1 MAVRGFDVGGMFQ
14 RSGGRIGANIGAG
27 AAAMGAGLEGMFTG
41 IREGLNERQEIVDA
55 EKAQQ
60 QFQQI
65 LAANQNNPDVLRTK
79 GQEMMTSRDSNMQ
92 RIGKMLVDE
101 AIRLTD
107 LQTTK
112 EEKDLTA
119 LQEKGELA
127 LFNMARMMQASPE
140 EDISRDNKKRQ
151 SYLEIAKGYK
161 VSPERAM
168 EILNE
173 SVKEE
178 KKGSEAKGYKVEKDI
193 KVNGKV
199 QGVVEFFDAEGN
211 FLNRKVIGEVV
222 GKDADSDAPRG
233 RDDWKNPEIK
243 AYRETVEEQRQAGA
257 ESIKYSDLLND
268 TIEIAGEKGQ
278 VGGFLGM
285 ARDFVIADVAGLG
298 DAITVHRSR
307 LNEVRMKNAIALLPR
322 GPASD
327 RDVKLALDAS
337 VDPKNLS
344 AEDRIAY
351 IRGMKKIADAEKE
364 YMDGKLRW
372 IEQTGDALAFGY
384 ERKVSLDGYNKKV
397 DALRQDNS
405 SEVAVL
411 DAHLEQARQL
421 DRNGNTQ
428 AAKELIEFVRTQDRI
443 GYLDLLEA
451 QQAEQE
457 RYDSFV
463 QKNNITFN

>member
-1 MAVRGFDVGGMFQ
+1 MFQ

-27 AAAMGAGLEGMFTG
+27 ASAMGAGLEGMFTG
-41 IREGLNERQEIVDA
+41 IRGGLKERQEIVDA

-79 GQEMMTSRDSNMQ
+79 GQEMMTSRDPNMQ
-92 RIGKMLVDE
+92 RIGKMLMDE
-101 AIRLTD
+101 AVRLTA

>member
-1 MAVRGFDVGGMFQ
+1 MAYNVGGMLASAGQ
-14 RSGGRIGANIGAG
+14 NIGQSIG
-27 AAAMGAGLEGMFTG
+27 GGLSGVGTG
-41 IREGLNERQEIVDA
+41 IAGMLTRRGEKRAEQE
-55 EKAQQ
+55 AQQ

-411 DAHLEQARQL
+411 DAQLEQARQL
-421 DRNGNTQ
+421 DRNGNTK

-443 GYLDLLEA
+443 GYLDLLEN

>member
-1 MAVRGFDVGGMFQ
+1 MARGSNIGSILAQSGLAGGQNIAQAYQQLGQGVGGMFT
-14 RSGGRIGANIGAG
+14 GVAG
-27 AAAMGAGLEGMFTG
+27 ALE
-41 IREGLNERQEIVDA
+41 RRQE
-55 EKAQQ
+55 KRRAQSAQ
-60 QFQQI
+60 EQFQQI
-65 LAANQNNPDVLRTK
+65 LGAYGTNPSGMRTEA
-79 GQEMMTSRDSNMQ
+79 QEMIASGDVNLQ
-92 RIGKMLVDE
+92 RVGKMLLEE
-101 AIRLTD
+101 AARIEGVQKT
-107 LQTTK
+107 QS
-112 EEKDLTA
+112 EKDLTA

-140 EDISRDNKKRQ
+140 EDISRNNLKRK

-168 EILNE
+168 EILEE

-178 KKGSEAKGYKVEKDI
+178 KKGSEAKGYKVEKEIIID
-193 KVNGKV
+193 GKP
-199 QGVVEFFDAEGN
+199 QSVVEFFDAQGN
-211 FLNRKVIGEVV
+211 FLNRRIVGEVV
-222 GKDADSDAPRG
+222 GEDADADAPRG
-233 RDDWKNPEIK
+233 RDDWKNPEIE
-243 AYRETVEEQRQAGA
+243 AYTTAVSDQRTAGA
-257 ESIKYSDLLND
+257 EAIKYSDLLND

-278 VGGFLGM
+278 VGGYFGT

-344 AEDRIAY
+344 PEDRIAY

-397 DALRQDNS
+397 DALRQDNAT
-405 SEVAVL
+405 EVGVL
-411 DAHLEQARQL
+411 DSYLQQARQL
-421 DRNGNTQ
+421 DSSGNTQ

-443 GYLDLLEA
+443 GYLDLLEN

-463 QKNNITFN
+463 QKNNIIFN

>member
-1 MAVRGFDVGGMFQ
+1 MAKFSQAFLQGLLNPSYQQGLFEAARGVGQ
-14 RSGGRIGANIGAG
+14 AP
-27 AAAMGAGLEGMFTG
+27 G
-41 IREGLNERQEIVDA
+41 IMRMERQRA
-55 EKAQQ
+55 ERQAEVKKLLQENMNNPEKLQQLAQQ
-60 QFQQI
+60 Y
-65 LAANQNNPDVLRTK
+65 LAQ
-79 GQEMMTSRDSNMQ
+79 GQEDIAKAFTNAVTQATARQ
-92 RIGKMLVDE
+92 ETEKTE
-101 AIRLTD
+101 
-107 LQTTK
+107 LQN
-112 EEKDLTA
+112 
-119 LQEKGELA
+119 KGEIA

-140 EDISRDNKKRQ
+140 EDISRNNLKRQ

-161 VSPERAM
+161 VSPERAI
-168 EILNE
+168 EILE
-173 SVKEE
+173 QSIEE
-178 KKGSEAKGYKVEKDI
+178 KDKGSETKGYKVEKDVLI
-193 KVNGKV
+193 DGKLQSV
-199 QGVVEFFDAEGN
+199 AEFFDAKGN

-222 GKDADSDAPRG
+222 GEDGGAPRG
-233 RDDWKNPEIK
+233 RDDWKNPEIE
-243 AYRETVEEQRQAGA
+243 AYTTAVSEQRAAGA
-257 ESIKYSDLLND
+257 EAIKYSDLLND
-268 TIEIAGEKGQ
+268 TIAIAGEEGQ
-278 VGGFLGM
+278 VGGYFGM
-285 ARDFVIADVAGLG
+285 ARDFIIADVAGLG

-384 ERKVSLDGYNKKV
+384 ERKVSLDGYGRQL

-411 DAHLEQARQL
+411 DAQLEQARQL
-421 DRNGNTQ
+421 HRNGNTQ
-428 AAKELIEFVRTQDRI
+428 AAKELIEFVRTQDEI
-443 GYLDLLEA
+443 GYLDFLES

-457 RYDSFV
+457 RYDDFL

>member
-1 MAVRGFDVGGMFQ
+1 MAVRGFDIGGMFQ

-27 AAAMGAGLEGMFTG
+27 ASAMGAGLEGMFTG
-41 IREGLNERQEIVDA
+41 IRGGLKERQEIVDA

>member
-1 MAVRGFDVGGMFQ
+1 MAYNVGGMLASAGQ
-14 RSGGRIGANIGAG
+14 NIGQSIG
-27 AAAMGAGLEGMFTG
+27 GGISGVGTG
-41 IREGLNERQEIVDA
+41 IAGMLTRRGEKRAEQE
-55 EKAQQ
+55 AQQ

-79 GQEMMTSRDSNMQ
+79 GQQMMTSRDPNMQ

-178 KKGSEAKGYKVEKDI
+178 KKGSEAKGYKVEKEI
-193 KVNGKV
+193 KVGGKL
-199 QGVVEFFDAEGN
+199 QSVVEFFDNQGN

-233 RDDWKNPEIK
+233 RDDWKNPEIA
-243 AYRETVEEQRQAGA
+243 AYRETVAEQKEAGA

-268 TIEIAGEKGQ
+268 TIAIAGEDGQ
-278 VGGFLGM
+278 VGGFLGT

-337 VDPKNLS
+337 VDPKNLRP
-344 AEDRIAY
+344 EDRIAY

-411 DAHLEQARQL
+411 DAQLEQARQL
-421 DRNGNTQ
+421 DRNGNTK

-443 GYLDLLEA
+443 GYLDLLEN

>member
-1 MAVRGFDVGGMFQ
+1 MAYNVGGMLASAGQ
-14 RSGGRIGANIGAG
+14 NIGQSIG
-27 AAAMGAGLEGMFTG
+27 GGISGVGTG
-41 IREGLNERQEIVDA
+41 IAGMLTRRGEKRAEQE
-55 EKAQQ
+55 AQQ

-140 EDISRDNKKRQ
+140 EDVSRDNKKRQ

>member
-1 MAVRGFDVGGMFQ
+1 MAYNVGGMLASAGQ
-14 RSGGRIGANIGAG
+14 NIGQSIG
-27 AAAMGAGLEGMFTG
+27 GGISGVGTG
-41 IREGLNERQEIVDA
+41 IAGMLTRRGEKRAEQE
-55 EKAQQ
+55 AQQ

-79 GQEMMTSRDSNMQ
+79 GQQMMTSRDPNMQ

-178 KKGSEAKGYKVEKDI
+178 KKGSEAKGYKVEKEI
-193 KVNGKV
+193 KVGGKL
-199 QGVVEFFDAEGN
+199 QSVVEFFDNQGN

-233 RDDWKNPEIK
+233 RDDWKNPEI
-243 AYRETVEEQRQAGA
+243 
-257 ESIKYSDLLND
+257 
-268 TIEIAGEKGQ
+268 
-278 VGGFLGM
+278 
-285 ARDFVIADVAGLG
+285 
-298 DAITVHRSR
+298 
-307 LNEVRMKNAIALLPR
+307 
-322 GPASD
+322 
-327 RDVKLALDAS
+327 
-337 VDPKNLS
+337 
-344 AEDRIAY
+344 
-351 IRGMKKIADAEKE
+351 
-364 YMDGKLRW
+364 
-372 IEQTGDALAFGY
+372 
-384 ERKVSLDGYNKKV
+384 
-397 DALRQDNS
+397 
-405 SEVAVL
+405 
-411 DAHLEQARQL
+411 
-421 DRNGNTQ
+421 
-428 AAKELIEFVRTQDRI
+428 AA
-443 GYLDLLEA
+443 
-451 QQAEQE
+451 
-457 RYDSFV
+457 
-463 QKNNITFN
+463 

>member
-1 MAVRGFDVGGMFQ
+1 MAFRINTGLPQAGLSAGQMIGSAFGQLGGSIGGMLT
-14 RSGGRIGANIGAG
+14 RGGQAIKQGREAENI
-27 AAAMGAGLEGMFTG
+27 
-41 IREGLNERQEIVDA
+41 
-55 EKAQQ
+55 QQ

-65 LAANQNNPDVLRTK
+65 LAANQNDPNALRVK
-79 GQEMMTSRDSNMQ
+79 GQELMTSPDVNMQ

-101 AIRLTD
+101 AVRLTGV
-107 LQTTK
+107 QETQA
-112 EEKDLTA
+112 EKDLTA
-119 LQEKGELA
+119 LQQKGELA

-140 EDISRDNKKRQ
+140 EDISRSNLKRQ
-151 SYLEIAKGYK
+151 SYLEIAKSYK

-168 EILNE
+168 EILDE
-173 SVKEE
+173 SIEKE
-178 KKGSEAKGYKVEKDI
+178 KKGSEAKGYKVEKEI
-193 KVNGKV
+193 KMDGKL
-199 QGVVEFFDAEGN
+199 QSVVEFFDAQGN
-211 FLNRKVIGEVV
+211 FLNRRVIGEVV
-222 GKDADSDAPRG
+222 GEDADAPRG
-233 RDDWKNPEIK
+233 RDDWKNPEIA
-243 AYRETVEEQRQAGA
+243 AYRETVSEQREAGA
-257 ESIKYSDLLND
+257 EAIKYSDLLND

-278 VGGFLGM
+278 VGGVLGM

-344 AEDRIAY
+344 PEDRIAY

-397 DALRQDNS
+397 DALRQDNAT
-405 SEVAVL
+405 EVGVL
-411 DAHLEQARQL
+411 DSYLQQAREL
-421 DRNGNTQ
+421 DRSGNTQ
-428 AAKELIEFVRTQDRI
+428 AAKELIEFVKTQDRI
-443 GYLDLLEA
+443 GYLDLLEN
-451 QQAEQE
+451 QEAEQK

-463 QKNNITFN
+463 EKNNITFN

>member
-1 MAVRGFDVGGMFQ
+1 MAYNVGGMLASAGQ
-14 RSGGRIGANIGAG
+14 NIGQSIG
-27 AAAMGAGLEGMFTG
+27 GGISGIGTG
-41 IREGLNERQEIVDA
+41 ISGMLTRRA
-55 EKAQQ
+55 EKRKAQSAQ
-60 QFQQI
+60 EQFQQI
-65 LAANQNNPDVLRTK
+65 LAANQNDPNALRVK
-79 GQEMMTSRDSNMQ
+79 GQELMTSSDVNMQ

-101 AIRLTD
+101 AVRLTGV
-107 LQTTK
+107 QETQA
-112 EEKDLTA
+112 EKDLTA
-119 LQEKGELA
+119 LQQKGELA
-127 LFNMARMMQASPE
+127 LFNMSRMMQASPE
-140 EDISRDNKKRQ
+140 EDISRSDLKRQ
-151 SYLEIAKGYK
+151 SYLEIAKSYK

-168 EILNE
+168 EILEE
-173 SVKEE
+173 SIEEE

-193 KVNGKV
+193 KLDGKV
-199 QGVVEFFDAEGN
+199 QSVVEFFDAEGN

-222 GKDADSDAPRG
+222 GEDADSDGPRG
-233 RDDWKNPEIK
+233 RDDWKNPEIA
-243 AYRETVEEQRQAGA
+243 AYRETVAEQKEAGA
-257 ESIKYSDLLND
+257 EAIKYSDLLND

-337 VDPKNLS
+337 VDPKNLRP
-344 AEDRIAY
+344 EDRIAY

-397 DALRQDNS
+397 DALRQDNVT
-405 SEVAVL
+405 EVGVL
-411 DAHLEQARQL
+411 DSYLQQARQL
-421 DRNGNTQ
+421 DSSGNTQ

-443 GYLDLLEA
+443 GYLDLLEN

>member
-1 MAVRGFDVGGMFQ
+1 MFQ

-27 AAAMGAGLEGMFTG
+27 ASAMGAGLEGMFTG
-41 IREGLNERQEIVDA
+41 IRGGLKERQEIVDA

>member
-1 MAVRGFDVGGMFQ
+1 MAYNVGGMLASAGQ
-14 RSGGRIGANIGAG
+14 NIGQSIG
-27 AAAMGAGLEGMFTG
+27 GGLSGVGTG
-41 IREGLNERQEIVDA
+41 IAGMLTRRGEKRAEQE
-55 EKAQQ
+55 AQQ

-344 AEDRIAY
+344 PEDRIAY

-397 DALRQDNS
+397 DALRQDNAT
-405 SEVAVL
+405 EVGVL
-411 DAHLEQARQL
+411 DSYLQQAREL
-421 DRNGNTQ
+421 DSSGNTQ

-443 GYLDLLEA
+443 GYLDLLEN